1 MKRNGL
7 ASGKASTLALVAGVV
22 IFVIGVIYSVVV
34 TVGHAHAMGIT
45 GFDVVLAF
53 EYVQRSLMLT
63 DFASALPA
71 VACVASSFALV
82 IWGLTAKSR

>member
-7 ASGKASTLALVAGVV
+7 ARGKASTLVLVAGVV

-45 GFDVVLAF
+45 GFDVVLSF
-53 EYVQRSLMLT
+53 EYVQRSLALT
-63 DFASALPA
+63 DFASVLPA
-71 VACVASSFALV
+71 FACVASSFALI